1 MIRLLAVLAVFL
13 FMGMWFLGEDH
24 GQFINPP
31 AARTEAATV
40 LNYERPVFIPAQR
53 VMEPATVSA
62 VPVSET
68 VTEATPPLPAQ
79 PEPQLAGIRQM
90 HVPGGASFRAGPGR
104 SFAVIGDLRGGDVV
118 MVLDETSAP
127 GWVRVRVADRGEG
140 WVAAKLL
147 RE

>member
-40 LNYERPVFIPAQR
+40 LNSERPVFIPAQR
-53 VMEPATVSA
+53 VMEPATVSVA
-62 VPVSET
+62 PVPQSAADV
-68 VTEATPPLPAQ
+68 VPALPGQ
-79 PEPQLAGIRQM
+79 PEPQLEGIRQM
-90 HVPGGASFRAGPGR
+90 HVPGGASVRAGPGR
-104 SFAVIGDLRGGDVV
+104 SFSVIGDLRGGDVV
-118 MVLDETSAP
+118 MVLDETSAT